1 MSVASCKAVLAGLCC
16 SHGRACCSSTTGA
29 GLSDCASCASPLT
42 AEGECATCNAGAE
55 LSGGACLETPTAPI
69 TVTAA
74 EADAVGM
81 GEGAAF
87 LSDEGSSEKGSGWA
101 IFSAEVAL
109 TGMYEARLLVPSA
122 ADAPGCDSR
131 ATAAPVVVHHSGTAR
146 RTVSA
151 ADLSPPGPGER
162 NRLRTTFARWAACSH
177 MVVLCRS
184 VPRQLL
190 L

>member
-1 MSVASCKAVLAGLCC
+1 
-16 SHGRACCSSTTGA
+16 
-29 GLSDCASCASPLT
+29 
-42 AEGECATCNAGAE
+42 
-55 LSGGACLETPTAPI
+55 
-69 TVTAA
+69 
-74 EADAVGM
+74 M
-81 GEGAAF
+81 GEGGAF
-87 LSDEGSSEKGSGWA
+87 LSDESSEKGSGWA

-122 ADAPGCDSR
+122 ADAPGCDPR

-151 ADLSPPGPGER
+151 ADLSPPGPGETQPLA
-162 NRLRTTFARWAACSH
+162 NDFCSLRCVFTL
-177 MVVLCRS
+177 VVLCRS